1 MRTGKLICYTLRSRP
16 TVAERTK
23 FRKRFWGYTD
33 FSNKSQYKYY
43 RKGLLSEIPYIK
55 IIRSV
60 VIVRNEDY
68 NRVVDFLKKHKATV
82 FVKSVILTSEDKK
95 KLKIND

>member
-1 MRTGKLICYTLRSRP
+1 MKTGRLLCYTLGSRP

-23 FRKRFWGYTD
+23 FRKRFLGYTD
-33 FSNKSQYKYY
+33 FSNKSQYKYH
-43 RKGLLSEIPYIK
+43 RKGLLSDIPHIK
-55 IIRSV
+55 PIRSV
-60 VIVRNEDY
+60 IIVRNEDC
-68 NRVVDFLKKHKATV
+68 NRVVNFLKKHNATV

>member
-1 MRTGKLICYTLRSRP
+1 MRTDKLICYTLGSRP

-33 FSNKSQYKYY
+33 FSNKSQYKYH
-43 RKGLLSEIPYIK
+43 RKGLLSDIPHIK
-55 IIRSV
+55 LIRSV
-60 VIVRNEDY
+60 IIVRNEDCD
-68 NRVVDFLKKHKATV
+68 RVVDFLKKHNATV

-95 KLKIND
+95 KLQVVG